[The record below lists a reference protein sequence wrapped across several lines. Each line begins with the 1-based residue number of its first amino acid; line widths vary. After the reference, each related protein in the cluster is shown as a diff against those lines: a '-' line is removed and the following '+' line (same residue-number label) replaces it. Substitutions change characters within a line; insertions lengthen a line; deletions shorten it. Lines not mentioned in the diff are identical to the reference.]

1 MTLAA
6 LKPDEHV
13 MREFRQ
19 EEFVGLYVAG
29 ARGPV
34 AKSLAEMGW
43 PIRIGR
49 TSALD
54 DTQLEKSLDWG
65 SAYWPQGILFRVWV
79 KGKYAAQTLEKDVKN
94 DLLLGKEVRK
104 GYYCMGPAF
113 DPAKFEAKIHVL
125 AAQRNIKSWDDAFL
139 MAELLRAVK
148 YKMEKRAG

>member
-1 MTLAA
+1 MTFPA
-6 LKPDEHV
+6 LKVDDHV

-19 EEFVGLYVAG
+19 EEFVGIYVAG

-34 AKSLAEMGW
+34 AKSLEEMGW

-49 TSALD
+49 TSSLD

-79 KGKYAAQTLEKDVKN
+79 RGKLAAQLLEKDVKN
-94 DLLLGKEVRK
+94 FLLGKEARK
-104 GYYCMGPAF
+104 GFYCMGANF
-113 DPAKFEAKIHVL
+113 EPAKLEARIHAL
-125 AAQRNIKSWDDAFL
+125 AAQRNIKAWDDALL
-139 MAELLRAVK
+139 MSELLRAVK